1 MAKILLISGHGAGD
15 AGACGNGYR
24 EVDLTREFVNIL
36 APKLN
41 KYATVDVY
49 DQNRDAFQDLCMGCL
64 NISNDYTYVLEV
76 HFNSASNAAYGSEMY
91 VVHEESGITVEQE
104 VMKQMANFFTL
115 RDNDSIFDGV
125 KRENFGVINRVHDL
139 GMSGALLEVCFI
151 SNTSD
156 IHTYQSNKY
165 TIADGVVQGIVDGFG
180 FAPSNN
186 QPSSAPTPNNPTHV
200 QTYSIGDIVRFST
213 CYTSSNAPIS
223 EHLNA
228 SDMARDTG
236 TITKIIADAKNPYLL
251 DQGLCWVNDG
261 DIREVVNTSASSAGP
276 NIGTVTFP
284 QFGGTWNVYPLGVAP
299 VYGNQIGQINPGYYG
314 DLTYTIVDQPQ
325 ANVVTIDTETFG
337 RVNVYASLD
346 DGVIFS

>member
-24 EVDLTREFVNIL
+24 EANLTREFVNIL
-36 APKLN
+36 APKLS
-41 KYATVDVY
+41 KYAVVDVY
-49 DQNRDAFQDLCMGCL
+49 DQNRDAFQDLCKGCL
-64 NISNDYTYVLEV
+64 NISNAYTYILEV
-76 HFNSASNAAYGSEMY
+76 HFNSASSAAYGSEIY

-104 VMKQMANFFTL
+104 IMKHMANFFTL
-115 RDNDSIFDGV
+115 RDNDSMFDGV
-125 KRENFGVINRVHDL
+125 KRENFGVINRVHSL

-151 SNTSD
+151 SNASD

-165 TIADGVVQGIVDGFG
+165 AIADGVVQGVVDGFG
-180 FAPSNN
+180 LTLSND
-186 QPSSAPTPNNPTHV
+186 QTSPLPTPNNSTHV
-200 QTYSIGDIVRFST
+200 QAYSIGDIVRFST

-261 DIREVVNTSASSAGP
+261 DIREVLNASTPSAESNT
-276 NIGTVTFP
+276 GTVTFP
-284 QFGGTWNVYPLGVAP
+284 QSGGAWNVYPLGAAP
-299 VYGNQIGQINPGYYG
+299 IYGNQIGQINPGYYG
-314 DLTYTIVDQPQ
+314 DLTYVIVDQPQ
-325 ANVVTIDTETFG
+325 TNVVTIDTETFG

-346 DGVIFS
+346 DGVKFS